1 MVPLVP
7 EIRER
12 TVVAIP
18 AALEPRGRPDVVDV
32 AEARTFVAEA
42 LRLLEHTPVP
52 LDVSPDLLQDRRR
65 LDALLRSTGAGF
77 VFNLFEGFGDDS
89 AAEAA
94 FCSAVEASG
103 IPYTGNPPHILE
115 LCRSKRD
122 TARLL
127 RNAGLPVPNGTA
139 LFPGWDRSALSGM
152 EYPLFVKPLCEDGSV
167 GVHPS
172 SLVRNAEELDMTVA
186 RMLDL
191 FPEGVFVEPFL
202 PGREYSVSCIGNGP
216 YRAVGVSVIDYDAW
230 EAPIP
235 FLDYASKWNPA
246 SPLYPLVPAPA
257 GAEDE
262 ARVSALALRAG
273 EAIGCRGCFRVD
285 LREKDGTLFILDVNP
300 NPDMTP
306 GGGFMRQC
314 REGGI
319 PGERVVALLLEMA
332 FEEHERRNGPW
343 RAS

>member
-1 MVPLVP
+1 MFFSAGTPKG
-7 EIRER
+7 

-18 AALEPRGRPDVVDV
+18 VALEPDARPDVADV
-32 AEARTFVAEA
+32 AVARDFVTEA
-42 LRLLEHTPVP
+42 LRLLGHTPVP
-52 LDVSPDLLQDRRR
+52 LDISPDLLRDRER

-94 FCSAVEASG
+94 FCSAVEVSG
-103 IPYTGNPPHILE
+103 IPYTGNPAHVLE
-115 LCRSKRD
+115 LCRSKGD

-127 RNAGLPVPNGTA
+127 RSAGLPVPDGVA
-139 LFPGWDRSALSGM
+139 LFPGWERRALDGVAL
-152 EYPLFVKPLCEDGSV
+152 PIFVKPLCEDGSV
-167 GVHPS
+167 GVHPF
-172 SLVRNAEELDMTVA
+172 SLVRRADELDGTLA

-191 FPEGVFVEPFL
+191 FPEGVLVQPFL
-202 PGREYSVSCIGNGP
+202 PGREYSVSCIGNGA
-216 YRAVGVSVIDYDAW
+216 YRAVGVSVIDYDA
-230 EAPIP
+230 EGETIP
-235 FLDYASKWNPA
+235 FRDYASKWDPA
-246 SPLYPLVPAPA
+246 CPLYPLTPAPA
-257 GAEDE
+257 GAKDGER
-262 ARVSALALRAG
+262 ASMLALRVG
-273 EAIGCRGCFRVD
+273 EVIGCRGYFRVD

-319 PGERVVALLLEMA
+319 PGERVVAHLLELA
-332 FEEHERRNGPW
+332 LEEHGRRNSRC